1 MTVEMLLSF
10 RTANHR
16 SLREEQHLL
25 LTPVYEKQDA
35 PDIEWHAVP
44 VAAIF
49 GPNASGKSNVIDAIK
64 YMSYLVR
71 WSFRENEP
79 GEGMRRNP
87 FALNGD
93 EPSTYVVDLWIDGVR
108 YTYGFAVDDAAVV
121 EEWLYSYPHKKE
133 RKIFERDAN
142 GFEYGVDTPKSV
154 RALANLVEP
163 NVLLLSVGAR
173 ARQEI
178 LQPVYGWFAA
188 QRFRSPTAS
197 VHREMLANRLGRM
210 GTPELQGR
218 IANLMRAADT
228 GITDFKI
235 VEETD
240 EEMAVRTARTR
251 RLGDGFPAR
260 RQTRLLLRHMCG
272 AGEFTLP
279 LHAESEGTQQM
290 FHLAVSILPVLEDG
304 GVLLA
309 DELDASLHTYLSAKL
324 IQLFQDPATNPRG
337 AQLIFASH
345 DSALLGRVQGRD
357 VLKRDQIWFT
367 EKGED
372 GGTQLFPLTDFK
384 PRKEDNRERRYL
396 TGRYGAVPN
405 VDDELFMA
413 ALATRV
419 DSAHVSPA
427 AQGQQRHPSAV
438 D

>member
-1 MTVEMLLSF
+1 M
-10 RTANHR
+10 
-16 SLREEQHLL
+16 REEQHLL
-25 LTPVYEKQDA
+25 LTAAYEEQKASDTGWQ
-35 PDIEWHAVP
+35 AVP

-49 GPNASGKSNVIDAIK
+49 GPNASGKSNVLDAVR
-64 YMSYLVR
+64 YMAYVVR

-79 GEGMRRNP
+79 GAGLRRNP
-87 FALNGD
+87 FALNSD
-93 EPSTYVVDLWIDGVR
+93 EPSTYVVDLSIDGVR
-108 YTYGFAVDDAAVV
+108 YTYGFAVDDVAVV
-121 EEWLYSYPHKKE
+121 EEWLYSYPHKRE
-133 RKIFERDAN
+133 RKVFERSAN
-142 GFEYGVDTPKSV
+142 RFTYGVNTPDSIKS
-154 RALANLVEP
+154 LEELVEP

-173 ARQEI
+173 ARQEM
-178 LQPVYGWFAA
+178 LRPVYGWFAA
-188 QRFRSPTAS
+188 QRFRSPTLNMS
-197 VHREMLANRLGRM
+197 RGVLNSRLGSL
-210 GTPELQGR
+210 GTSELQGR
-218 IANLMRAADT
+218 IASLMRAADT
-228 GITDFKI
+228 GIADFEI

-240 EEMAVRTARTR
+240 EELAVRVARR
-251 RLGDGFPAR
+251 QRLGGDFTAQ
-260 RQTRLLLRHMCG
+260 RQTRLLFRHTCG

-279 LHAESEGTQQM
+279 LHEESEGTQQM
-290 FHLAVSILPVLEDG
+290 FHLAISVLPVLEYG
-304 GVLLA
+304 SVLLA

-357 VLKRDQIWFT
+357 VLRRDQIWFT

-405 VDDELFMA
+405 LDDDLFMT

-419 DSAHVSPA
+419 DSAHVPPE
-427 AQGQQRHPSAV
+427 AQGQQRLHTSSA